1 MILPGKVWVILPGKA
16 SSEELDYPIKL
27 FAHTIAVVNKGKCAQ
42 SVSQKQCHCFR
53 VTLKINVQRLPENL
67 SILSQTFILQCL
79 NVGIYVYS
87 V

>member
-1 MILPGKVWVILPGKA
+1 MMGDTSGESFVRGIGLSHKTG
-16 SSEELDYPIKL
+16 L
-27 FAHTIAVVNKGKCAQ
+27 FAHTIAVVNKVKCAQ

-53 VTLKINVQRLPENL
+53 VTIEIIIQRLPENL